1 MKLDRHDNVK
11 YVHTT
16 HKLRSNNLIKYYH
29 ELVGEFDTEY
39 LEVVSRKR
47 AITDQVPGQFVT
59 IYICRSDINFQL
71 FTISSYLLIASF
83 IF

>member
-11 YVHTT
+11 YVHTS
-16 HKLRSNNLIKYYH
+16 HKLRSNNLIKYYN

-47 AITDQVPGQFVT
+47 AITDQVPGKIFT
-59 IYICRSDINFQL
+59 INLSRSNICFSDLQL
-71 FTISSYLLIASF
+71 FYTC
-83 IF
+83 